1 LIRFKK
7 IIIPSSFRLKF
18 LKLLNLYSFNKL
30 NKSNEGFS
38 LIELVTVIGIFSII
52 TIISLPRFVEVIHKA
67 EKVIA
72 ANSIKSIKIEC
83 ESNNSLGRELTFT
96 PSNLI
101 GYELDNEGTNN
112 CTGNENFSLV
122 SIIPQDL
129 KRQPSF
135 FYDFKTGEISCIY
148 EGWESTDFPECKKI
162 PLSEREKQRCGD
174 IGDWSKAQKFLQAG
188 HSYLDRDNDGEACE
202 VLGRKSNKPEIG
214 EIIIKNCYD
223 GDTCTS
229 SKGEKIRLACI
240 DTPEIKGK
248 RAKPNEAIAA
258 KNFLNE
264 IIKGEKVSIRRVT
277 EDKYGR
283 TVAELSF
290 NGENIQELLVK
301 EGHAEIYKKYSK
313 PCKWAS

>member
-1 LIRFKK
+1 MF
-7 IIIPSSFRLKF
+7 P
-18 LKLLNLYSFNKL
+18 NNKYI
-30 NKSNEGFS
+30 KSNEGFS
-38 LIELVTVIGIFSII
+38 LIELITTIGVISILGIL
-52 TIISLPRFVEVIHKA
+52 TLPRFLGFIRKA

-72 ANSIKSIKIEC
+72 LNSISSVKIEC
-83 ESNNSLGRELTFT
+83 ESNKSLGNELIFT

-101 GYELDNEGTNN
+101 GYEFDNEGSNK

-122 SIIPQDL
+122 AIIPKDL
-129 KRQPSF
+129 NTQPSF
-135 FYDFKTGEISCIY
+135 FYDFTSGAISCIY
-148 EGWESTDFPECKKI
+148 DGSEATEFPECKKI
-162 PLSEREKQRCGD
+162 PLSERKKQRCGD
-174 IGDWSKAQKFLQAG
+174 IGDWSKAQNFLRAG

-202 VLGRKSNKPEIG
+202 ALGRKSNKPEIG
-214 EIIIKNCYD
+214 EILIKDCYD

-229 SKGEKIRLACI
+229 SEGEKIRLACI

-264 IIKGEKVSIRRVT
+264 MIKGEKVSIRRIT

-283 TVAELSF
+283 TIGELSF
-290 NGENIQELLVK
+290 NGENLQQLLVE

-313 PCKWAS
+313 PCEWAS

>member
-1 LIRFKK
+1 MYSFKK
-7 IIIPSSFRLKF
+7 SI
-18 LKLLNLYSFNKL
+18 
-30 NKSNEGFS
+30 KSNEGFS
-38 LIELVTVIGIFSII
+38 LIELITVIGVFSILG
-52 TIISLPRFVEVIHKA
+52 IIALPRFLEVIQSA

-72 ANSIKSIKIEC
+72 ANSVSSIKIEC
-83 ESNNSLGRELTFT
+83 ESNNSLGRNLIFT

-101 GYELDNEGTNN
+101 SYEFDNEGNN
-112 CTGNENFSLV
+112 KCTGNENFSLV
-122 SIIPQDL
+122 SIIPEDL
-129 KRQPSF
+129 KTQPSF
-135 FYDFKTGEISCIY
+135 FYNFISGEISCSY
-148 EGWESTDFPECKKI
+148 EGSEATQFPECKKI

-202 VLGRKSNKPEIG
+202 ALGRKSNKPEIG
-214 EIIIKNCYD
+214 EITIKDCYD

-229 SKGEKIRLACI
+229 SDGEKIRLACI
-240 DTPEIKGK
+240 DTPELKGK

-264 IIKGEKVSIRRVT
+264 MIKGEKVSIRRVT

-283 TVAELSF
+283 TVGELSF
-290 NGENIQELLVK
+290 NGENLQQLLVK

-313 PCKWAS
+313 PCEWAS